1 MPPRTWDENLVATFV
16 AAGGI
21 ADIAAPTATEI
32 DTGDDMSSYIRKNGI
47 SWPNGRGTVD
57 TATIDRKRNTSYPG
71 SESGILEITFLEE
84 DRTGGTLPRTT
95 FAGGE
100 VEGYWVFGFQG
111 SNNTAADEVE
121 VWHVVGDS
129 PTRNNPGPD
138 ENQQLTVRF
147 HVQDA
152 NEEAVVAAGV

>member
-1 MPPRTWDENLVATFV
+1 MAPRVYDENLVATFV

-21 ADIAAPTATEI
+21 ADITAPTPTEI
-32 DTGDDMSSYIRKNGI
+32 GTGDDMSSYIRKNGL

-71 SESGILEITFLEE
+71 SESGILEMTFLVEN
-84 DRTGGTLPRTT
+84 RAGATLPLTT

-100 VEGYWVFGFQG
+100 IEGYWVFGFEG
-111 SNNTAADEVE
+111 SNNVASDVVD
-121 VWHVVGDS
+121 VWHVVGDN

-138 ENQQLTVRF
+138 ENQQITVRF

-152 NEEAVVAAGV
+152 AEAVAVTGV

>member
-1 MPPRTWDENLVATFV
+1 MPPRVWDENLVATFV

-21 ADIAAPTATEI
+21 TNIASPTAAEVAAGI
-32 DTGDDMSSYIRKNGI
+32 NMSSYIRKNGV
-47 SWPNGRGTVD
+47 SWPNGRGNVD
-57 TATIDRKRNTSYPG
+57 TATIDRRRNTSYPG
-71 SESGILEITFLEE
+71 SESGTLDITFLEE
-84 DRTGGTLPRTT
+84 NRAGATAPRTS

-100 VEGYWVFGFQG
+100 VEGFWVFGFEG
-111 SNNTAADEVE
+111 SNGTAGDPVE
-121 VWHVVGDS
+121 VYHVVGDK

-152 NEEAVVAAGV
+152 DEESVIAA